1 MPARNRHHESFLCRR
16 SVRSLRRWASQS
28 IRVAVKGCHVAFI
41 TGQICP
47 VIPERIAKMD
57 IFREKKVNNFKARD
71 EGQSLGKGE
80 AVSSI
85 LTSSILTTLGF
96 RTNAI
101 NVL

>member
-1 MPARNRHHESFLCRR
+1 MRVGVDR
-16 SVRSLRRWASQS
+16 SRTAS
-28 IRVAVKGCHVAFI
+28 I

-47 VIPERIAKMD
+47 VIPEQIAKRD